1 MSNEARN
8 ALLDHFSTRVKVD
21 PDLSRSVVSFQA
33 SRDAPVRRWFRFKEA
48 FSPDLVRRFLRQRQQ
63 EGKARKTLLDP
74 FSGAGTALQAA
85 NEEGW
90 NAIGIELL
98 PVAVEAI
105 TVQRLARDVS
115 LRDFEHCLLKLLN
128 RDLKSGRSASYRFP
142 HLRITEMAFPQGVED
157 SLAHYEDF
165 LVTIPDSKLRRLF
178 RFASLSVL
186 EDVSFT
192 RKDGQYLR
200 WDHRSGRGKTKFK
213 KARIPDFRTAVLAKL
228 DQIHEDLRLM
238 PPIKSGAKLGL
249 ISGSCLT
256 ELPKLDSESVDI
268 VVTSP
273 PYCNRYDYTRTYALE
288 LAYLGLDDRKVRDLR
303 QNLLSATVEN
313 RGKQEELKVYYEK
326 IGQIMTYEAALR
338 AVSGSDALQEVL
350 GVLNEANSKKLLNN
364 TNIPRMISN
373 YFFEM
378 ALVIF
383 QLARIARPDG
393 RIVMVN
399 DNVQYFGEEIPVD
412 LILSRIAELAG
423 LEVEHISLLPTGKG
437 NSSQQMGRHGRR
449 EIRKCIYIWQ
459 KPVLAKKRND
469 TFRRL
474 QRRVTS
480 N

>member
-1 MSNEARN
+1 
-8 ALLDHFSTRVKVD
+8 
-21 PDLSRSVVSFQA
+21 
-33 SRDAPVRRWFRFKEA
+33 
-48 FSPDLVRRFLRQRQQ
+48 
-63 EGKARKTLLDP
+63 
-74 FSGAGTALQAA
+74 
-85 NEEGW
+85 
-90 NAIGIELL
+90 
-98 PVAVEAI
+98 
-105 TVQRLARDVS
+105 
-115 LRDFEHCLLKLLN
+115 
-128 RDLKSGRSASYRFP
+128 
-142 HLRITEMAFPQGVED
+142 
-157 SLAHYEDF
+157 
-165 LVTIPDSKLRRLF
+165 
-178 RFASLSVL
+178 
-186 EDVSFT
+186 
-192 RKDGQYLR
+192 
-200 WDHRSGRGKTKFK
+200 
-213 KARIPDFRTAVLAKL
+213 
-228 DQIHEDLRLM
+228 
-238 PPIKSGAKLGL
+238 
-249 ISGSCLT
+249 
-256 ELPKLDSESVDI
+256 
-268 VVTSP
+268 
-273 PYCNRYDYTRTYALE
+273 
-288 LAYLGLDDRKVRDLR
+288 
-303 QNLLSATVEN
+303 
-313 RGKQEELKVYYEK
+313 
-326 IGQIMTYEAALR
+326 MTYEAALR